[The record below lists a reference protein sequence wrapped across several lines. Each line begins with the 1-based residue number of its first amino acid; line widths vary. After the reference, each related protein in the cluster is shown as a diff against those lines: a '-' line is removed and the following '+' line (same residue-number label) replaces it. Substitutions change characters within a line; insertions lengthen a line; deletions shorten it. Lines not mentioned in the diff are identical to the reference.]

1 MRVSKDLLE
10 KLKAKKLVARESYSD
25 VVARMISKETNF
37 DERKVKNYLK
47 RKKRGKYANST
58 DIELMQ
64 GY

>member
-1 MRVSKDLLE
+1 MVSDADVLNRIE
-10 KLKAKKLVARESYSD
+10 KRL
-25 VVARMISKETNF
+25 
-37 DERKVKNYLK
+37 